1 MKVCEIFRSIE
12 GEGLRTGQA
21 AVFVRLH
28 GCNLRC
34 NYCDSMYAVEGS
46 DYKQMNVTEVID
58 AVEAYRTESGVQ
70 CVTLTGG
77 EPLLH
82 AEVDELLQTLC
93 EKGFTV
99 NVETNGTVP
108 CKWRRANLF
117 YTMDWKCKSSG
128 MSDKMKMDNIVSLG
142 EGDVLK
148 FVVGSKDDLKEAE
161 GVVALLSLRK
171 DQESA
176 GKSGGTAHGMP
187 YIYVSPVFGTLKY
200 ESIVEWMLSSRVMTE
215 NNARFQVQLHK
226 VVWDPDKRGV

>member
-34 NYCDSMYAVEGS
+34 SYCDSMYAVEGN
-46 DYKQMNVTEVID
+46 DYKQMSVAEVVD
-58 AVEAYRTESGVQ
+58 AVAAYRTESGVQ

-82 AEVDELLQTLC
+82 AGVDEFLQTLC
-93 EKGFTV
+93 EKDVKV
-99 NVETNGTVP
+99 NIETNGTVP
-108 CKWRRANLF
+108 CKWQHANLF

-128 MSDKMKMDNIVSLG
+128 MSGKMHIENLATLRSN
-142 EGDVLK
+142 DVLK
-148 FVVGSKDDLKEAE
+148 FVVGADEDLSETE
-161 GVVALLSLRK
+161 SVVARLAQIK
-171 DQESA
+171 ATDAQEA
-176 GKSGGTAHGMP
+176 TGMP
-187 YIYVSPVFGTLKY
+187 SIYVSPVFGTLDYDK
-200 ESIVEWMLSSRVMTE
+200 IVDWMLSSKIMTE

-226 VVWDPDKRGV
+226 VIWDPDKRGV